1 MDNRELE
8 RLMDRYRRELI
19 EFSRMNSGKNSV
31 GEEPD
36 EREKRQMDAESGG
49 TSYERDRSDPLPAP
63 APEPEPQP
71 EPEPAQV
78 QITPAR
84 NLASMSGSNT
94 PDTMN
99 NQSASADIPRLLRQS
114 CEIIANDPTATQE
127 QRHRCREINEFLNA
141 NNETGSMRVE
151 ATAANRAFG
160 ICSARVMI
168 FLPLPSGNVT
178 VFDGLTNVNGSSLS
192 VTLPAPPK
200 SLSQQ
205 EDNGGKAPFAV
216 YSVYVEHPSYVRAIF
231 TNVPVFS
238 GTESIQPVAMLA
250 KAAGAQEPD
259 PIVVDQSERNSL

>member
-1 MDNRELE
+1 
-8 RLMDRYRRELI
+8 MDRYRRELI

-36 EREKRQMDAESGG
+36 EREKRQMDAESGA

-63 APEPEPQP
+63 TPEPEPQP
-71 EPEPAQV
+71 EPEPEPEAEAEPAQV

-114 CEIIANDPTATQE
+114 CEIIANEPTATEE
-127 QRHRCREINEFLNA
+127 QRRRCREINEFLTA
-141 NNETGSMRVE
+141 NDETGTMRVE

-178 VFDGLTNVNGSSLS
+178 VFDGLTNVNGSSAS

-200 SLSQQ
+200 SISQQ
-205 EDNGGKAPFAV
+205 EDNGGRVPFAV
-216 YSVYVEHPSYVRAIF
+216 YSVYVEHPAYVRAIF